1 LMVDTII
8 DDTALP
14 IEVIEDALRVDVLSV
29 TKFALARALLVF
41 ISPSRLM
48 LLKLAVACDVSV
60 ETDRLA
66 VEMFPVALIDDAKM
80 VEGVG
85 TLGGG

>member
-14 IEVIEDALRVDVLSV
+14 IEFIEDALRVDVLSV
-29 TKFALARALLVF
+29 TKFAVARALLVF
-41 ISPSRLM
+41 MSPSRLM

-66 VEMFPVALIDDAKM
+66 VEMFPVALIEDAKM

>member
-1 LMVDTII
+1 MVDTII

-14 IEVIEDALRVDVLSV
+14 IEFIEDALRVDVLSV

-41 ISPSRLM
+41 MSPSRLM

-66 VEMFPVALIDDAKM
+66 VEMFPVALIEDAKM

>member
-1 LMVDTII
+1 MDE
-8 DDTALP
+8 TAPPLD
-14 IEVIEDALRVDVLSV
+14 VIEEALRVDVLSV
-29 TKFALARALLVF
+29 TKFAVARALLVF
-41 ISPSRLM
+41 ISPTKLM

-66 VEMFPVALIDDAKM
+66 VEMFPVALIEDAKM